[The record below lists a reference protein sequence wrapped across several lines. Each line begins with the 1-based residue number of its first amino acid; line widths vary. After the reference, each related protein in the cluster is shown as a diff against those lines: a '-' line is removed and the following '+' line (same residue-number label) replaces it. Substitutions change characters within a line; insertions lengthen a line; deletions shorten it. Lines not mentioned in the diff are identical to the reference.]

1 MATAT
6 EDQISQIR
14 AKLGERIPEG
24 GGESDTLFTD
34 CEIQGFFDQG
44 NNQILKAVYHG
55 WLAKAAELA
64 NLVDTAEGNYSRKL
78 SQLQDQAAA
87 MVKFYGKASG
97 SDALSRTRIGKIQ
110 RS

>member
-14 AKLGERIPEG
+14 TKLGERIPQG
-24 GGESDTLFTD
+24 GDESDTLFTD
-34 CEIQGFFDQG
+34 AEIQEFFELGSDDV
-44 NNQILKAVYHG
+44 LKAIYHG

-64 NLVDTAEGNYSRKL
+64 NLVDTAEGNYSRKF
-78 SQLQDQAAA
+78 SQLLDHANS
-87 MVKFYGKASG
+87 MIKYYGRASG
-97 SDALSRTRIGKIQ
+97 GDALARTRIGKIQ